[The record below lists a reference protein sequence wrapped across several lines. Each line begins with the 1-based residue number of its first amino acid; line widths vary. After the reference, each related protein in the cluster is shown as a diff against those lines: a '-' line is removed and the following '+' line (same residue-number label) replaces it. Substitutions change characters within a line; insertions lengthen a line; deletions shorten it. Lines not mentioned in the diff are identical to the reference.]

1 MITSWKLF
9 LQDFVRLWRTPQVW
23 VILIGLM
30 VTPALYSW
38 VNVSGFWDPYGNT
51 EHLKVAVVNED
62 KGASSDLTG
71 DIDVG
76 GQMMEKLHNNDKLG
90 WQFMD
95 RGEAEHAVKSGDVFA
110 SIIVPEDFSSDFVSL
125 FQGTYSQPTL
135 EYQVNEKINAIAPK
149 VTDTGSSTLETTISA
164 TFNEN
169 VAKSVSTELRNS
181 GGDLSDRINSTAG
194 NTANSFSET
203 ADTVANSRNSL
214 ADVNATIDDAR
225 PTIAQARTALGSV
238 QTTID
243 DAQQA
248 LNQVTSLTDEVQK
261 EVTSFAD
268 DATAAYIQG
277 TTALADGTANANA
290 NIGSVTGRL
299 NGALNRVDAATD
311 GAQGILGQAD
321 KAIDQL
327 AGVAALPALPP
338 EISQQINQSVS
349 DLRDRNNQNRAV
361 LGELDSLNSDTNA
374 TLDSLNKTSEL
385 LDSMASQARDDSH
398 GLRDDVAN
406 GLPKLNSALSNVSAT
421 AGRLS
426 ASLNSQK
433 ALVGQTDGL
442 LGGVDGQLTHAQEV
456 VKRFSVDLDRVEE
469 GLRSARTDV
478 IALSNTANNNT
489 VLKSVNGLD
498 TDHVSSFLSSPA
510 EMESHAV
517 FPVTHYGSGM
527 SSLFINLT
535 LWIGAFML
543 LIIFRAEVDPQ
554 GRRDLTINKA
564 YFSRFLLLGFFAIAQ
579 ALIVSIGNLVIGVE
593 HVSAT
598 AYVLTSVFI
607 SLCYLSITYGLVST
621 FGHVGRGIAVVL
633 AFIQIPGAS
642 GLYPIEMTP
651 DFFRAVHPF
660 LPFTYGIDAMRETVG
675 GFYGTHYIR
684 DIAAL
689 TGMAVVAYL
698 VGTLLRRGLSNVTM
712 LVNDELAKGGLVIN
726 EQVHLIGSRYRFT
739 DLLYASADREGY
751 QKSLDTK
758 WMTARKNYSQLMKL
772 TIAIG
777 VALVLAL
784 VICSRFMP
792 DQKAILFGIACLVAL
807 IAVAVI
813 CSLEYVK
820 QSIAHDNRLAD
831 LSDEEIQQ
839 HLEHQ
844 RQNPNQYRLEDVQSD
859 KHAEISSTPQS
870 QGDTTDKP
878 AVDGEESGKGDKS

>member
-9 LQDFVRLWRTPQVW
+9 RQDFVRLWRTPQVW

-30 VTPALYSW
+30 ITPALYSW
-38 VNVSGFWDPYGNT
+38 VNISGFWDPYGNT
-51 EHLKVAVVNED
+51 EQLKVAVVNED

-71 DIDVG
+71 NIDVG
-76 GQMMEKLHNNDKLG
+76 GQIMKKLHNNDNLG
-90 WQFMD
+90 WQFLD
-95 RGEAEHAVKSGDVFA
+95 RDEAAHAVKSGDVFA
-110 SIIVPEDFSSDFVSL
+110 SITVPEDFSSDFISL
-125 FQGTYSQPTL
+125 FEGNYSQPTL

-149 VTDTGSSTLETTISA
+149 VTDTGSSILETTISA
-164 TFNEN
+164 TFNES
-169 VAKSVSTELRNS
+169 VAKSVSTELRKS
-181 GGDLSDRINSTAG
+181 GSELSDRISSTAG
-194 NTANSFSET
+194 NTANSFATT

-214 ADVNATIDDAR
+214 ADINATINNAR
-225 PTIAQARTALGSV
+225 PTIAQARKSLGSV
-238 QTTID
+238 RTTID
-243 DAQQA
+243 HAQQA
-248 LNQVTSLTDEVQK
+248 LNQVTALTDEVQR

-268 DATAAYIQG
+268 DATTAYIQG

-290 NIGSVTGRL
+290 SIGSATGKL
-299 NGALNRVDAATD
+299 SGALNRVDAATD
-311 GAQGILGQAD
+311 GARGILGQAD
-321 KAIDQL
+321 QAIDKL
-327 AGVAALPALPP
+327 ASVATLPALPP
-338 EISQQINQSVS
+338 ELTQQIQQSVS
-349 DLRDRNNQNRAV
+349 ELRERNNQNRAV
-361 LGELDSLNSDTNA
+361 LGELDSLNSNTNA

-385 LDSMASQARDDSH
+385 LNSMAAQARDDSLR
-398 GLRDDVAN
+398 LRDDVAN
-406 GLPKLNSALSNVSAT
+406 GLPQLNSALSNVSAT

-442 LGGVDGQLTHAQEV
+442 LGGINEQLPHAQEV
-456 VKRFSVDLDRVEE
+456 VKRFSVDLDRIEE

-498 TDHVSSFLSSPA
+498 TDHISSFLSSPA
-510 EMESHAV
+510 KMDNHAV

-554 GRRDLTINKA
+554 GRRDLTVSKA
-564 YFSRFLLLGFFAIAQ
+564 YFSRFLLLSFFAIAQ

-593 HVSAT
+593 HVSAS

-660 LPFTYGIDAMRETVG
+660 LPFTYGIGAMRETVG
-675 GFYGTHYIR
+675 GFYGAHYIR
-684 DIAAL
+684 DLAAL

-698 VGTLLRRGLSNVTM
+698 MGTFLRRGLSNVTM
-712 LVNDELAKGGLVIN
+712 LVNDELAKGGLVIH
-726 EQVHLIGSRYRFT
+726 EQVHLVGSRYRFT
-739 DLLYASADREGY
+739 DLLYASADRDGY
-751 QKSLDTK
+751 QRSLDTK
-758 WMTARKNYSQLMKL
+758 WVTARKNYSQLMKL
-772 TIAIG
+772 TIAIEL
-777 VALVLAL
+777 ALLFAL
-784 VICSRFMP
+784 VILSRLIP
-792 DQKAILFGIACLVAL
+792 DQKAIFFGIACLVAL
-807 IAVAVI
+807 LAVAVI

-820 QSIAHDNRLAD
+820 QSIAHDTRLAA

-839 HLEHQ
+839 HLDHQ
-844 RQNPNQYRLEDVQSD
+844 RQNSNQHRLEDVRSD
-859 KHAEISSTPQS
+859 KHAKISSTPQS
-870 QGDTTDKP
+870 PADATDSPAADGD
-878 AVDGEESGKGDKS
+878 ASQKGDQS

>member
-1 MITSWKLF
+1 MI
-9 LQDFVRLWRTPQVW
+9 
-23 VILIGLM
+23 
-30 VTPALYSW
+30 TPALYSW

-76 GQMMEKLHNNDKLG
+76 VQMMEKLHNNDKLG

-149 VTDTGSSTLETTISA
+149 VTDSGSSTLESTISR

-214 ADVNATIDDAR
+214 ADVTATIDDAR
-225 PTIAQARTALGSV
+225 PTIAQARKSLSSV

-248 LNQVTSLTDEVQK
+248 LNQVTALTDEVQK

-338 EISQQINQSVS
+338 EVSQQINQSVS

-385 LDSMASQARDDSH
+385 LNSMAAQARDDSH
-398 GLRDDVAN
+398 GLRDDISN

-421 AGRLS
+421 TGRLS
-426 ASLNSQK
+426 ASLDSQK

-442 LGGVDGQLTHAQEV
+442 LGGVDEQLTHAQEV
-456 VKRFSVDLDRVEE
+456 VKRFSVDLDRIEE

-554 GRRDLTINKA
+554 GRRDLTISKA

-675 GFYGTHYIR
+675 GFYGSHYIR

-689 TGMAVVAYL
+689 TGMAAIAYL
-698 VGTLLRRGLSNVTM
+698 MGTFLRRGLSNVTM

-758 WMTARKNYSQLMKL
+758 WLTARKDYSQLMKL

-784 VICSRFMP
+784 VICSRFMQ
-792 DQKAILFGIACLVAL
+792 DQKAIFFGIACLVAL

-844 RQNPNQYRLEDVQSD
+844 RQNPNQYRLEDVRSD

-878 AVDGEESGKGDKS
+878 ADNGEESGKGDKS